1 MNITIKFT
9 LKLKMKDDKEQIYC
23 MDSHFKGNNL
33 YVLYRLARVSMYK
46 LNIFL
51 NIFPNWA
58 TFLIDLQMDTHEQK
72 QTITFHWSQ
81 SGDL

>member
-51 NIFPNWA
+51 NIFPN
-58 TFLIDLQMDTHEQK
+58 
-72 QTITFHWSQ
+72 
-81 SGDL
+81 